1 MSVRRLESFFN
12 TLPLESMTAEQL
24 DRFAPHVRARR
35 RHDADAPNGAASL
48 DDAAPFDPE
57 MANGHYASYDHYGLM
72 TQQPPRRLPT
82 SILQRSLCVVGALVV
97 LLFVACVALRLVEAA
112 RSYQILR
119 GFASHHFPH
128 RGDQLPRPPL
138 TAVLQRFKTLRR
150 ARPPATGVDPAALH
164 AVFPHWRN
172 ADAALPDVALAIAA
186 LAQHLEQSDG

>member
-1 MSVRRLESFFN
+1 
-12 TLPLESMTAEQL
+12 MTAEQM

-35 RHDADAPNGAASL
+35 RHDADVPNGGASL

-57 MANGHYASYDHYGLM
+57 MANGHYAAYDQYGLV
-72 TQQPPRRLPT
+72 TQQPPRRLPS

-112 RSYQILR
+112 RSYQFVR
-119 GFASHHFPH
+119 AFEHHSSH
-128 RGDQLPRPPL
+128 RGNHLPRPPL

-186 LAQHLEQSDG
+186 LAQHLEQVDS